1 MNMAKQ
7 IYYHNL
13 RKEKAMNKE
22 KLEHHL
28 KHLQERHA
36 ELDKKIKDGYT
47 HYLDDEHLGK
57 IKHEKLLV
65 KRDITKTEKL
75 LAEYL

>member
-1 MNMAKQ
+1 
-7 IYYHNL
+7 
-13 RKEKAMNKE
+13 MNKE

-36 ELDKKIKDGYT
+36 ELEKKITDGYS

-57 IKHEKLLV
+57 IKHEKLGV
-65 KRDITKTEKL
+65 KREIAECQTKLKAL
-75 LAEYL
+75 DNA

>member
-1 MNMAKQ
+1 
-7 IYYHNL
+7 
-13 RKEKAMNKE
+13 MNKE

-36 ELDKKIKDGYT
+36 DLEKKIKEGYS

-57 IKHEKLLV
+57 IKHEKLGV
-65 KRDITKTEKL
+65 KREIVQVEEQLKNVSP
-75 LAEYL
+75 